1 MGRLRQETLR
11 PQAVLAY
18 LSRYTHRVA
27 ISNSRLI
34 ALDGTGVA
42 FKWKDCRIKGRGRL
56 KAMTLDAAEFIRR
69 FLLAR
74 AAERL
79 PPHPP
84 LRPVRRRRPS
94 PQHRARP
101 PMARSAQALVP
112 ERSRRGRQ
120 RDRNPFIR
128 APPPVLRR
136 QDDHRRDVRGRARY
150 ALAEPDQDRQLM
162 TVAAHPAVQTRS
174 LSLPTARRI
183 TGALTSPSPKTHS
196 EPRADSKSTQ
206 ALDQKGWRSSV
217 HPTRLRA
224 AALRS
229 DALDP
234 TAIYKSP

>member
-1 MGRLRQETLR
+1 
-11 PQAVLAY
+11 
-18 LSRYTHRVA
+18 
-27 ISNSRLI
+27 
-34 ALDGTGVA
+34 
-42 FKWKDCRIKGRGRL
+42 
-56 KAMTLDAAEFIRR
+56 
-69 FLLAR
+69 
-74 AAERL
+74 
-79 PPHPP
+79 
-84 LRPVRRRRPS
+84 
-94 PQHRARP
+94 
-101 PMARSAQALVP
+101 
-112 ERSRRGRQ
+112 
-120 RDRNPFIR
+120 
-128 APPPVLRR
+128 
-136 QDDHRRDVRGRARY
+136 
-150 ALAEPDQDRQLM
+150 M